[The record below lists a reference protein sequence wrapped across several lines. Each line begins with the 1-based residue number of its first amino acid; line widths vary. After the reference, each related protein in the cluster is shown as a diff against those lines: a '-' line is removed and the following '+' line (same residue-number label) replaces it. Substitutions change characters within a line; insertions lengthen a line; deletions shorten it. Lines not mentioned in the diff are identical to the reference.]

1 MITVPGILAG
11 DADLARGLLG
21 TPANV
26 AVSTGARA
34 AALGAKRTGDV
45 EAWTFQRVED
55 VESLLALLED
65 RRRHGTLRPR
75 HDSRGRSPHHETDGG
90 GQALGQQIG
99 DRDS

>member
-11 DADLARGLLG
+11 DADIARSLLAATAG
-21 TPANV
+21 V

-34 AALGAKRTGDV
+34 AASGAKRTDDV

-65 RRRHGTLRPR
+65 RRRHGTLGQDTIHAVDRLIATLTAAGRP
-75 HDSRGRSPHHETDGG
+75 
-90 GQALGQQIG
+90 
-99 DRDS
+99 

>member
-11 DADLARGLLG
+11 DADVARGLLATTAG
-21 TPANV
+21 V

-34 AALGAKRTGDV
+34 AASGAERTGDA

-65 RRRHGTLRPR
+65 HRRHGTLGPDKV
-75 HDSRGRSPHHETDGG
+75 H
-90 GQALGQQIG
+90 AV
-99 DRDS
+99 DRLIAKLTAACKA

>member
-11 DADLARGLLG
+11 DADVARSLLA
-21 TPANV
+21 TTADA

-34 AALGAKRTGDV
+34 AASGAKRTGDL

-65 RRRHGTLRPR
+65 RRRHGTLGPDPV
-75 HDSRGRSPHHETDGG
+75 H
-90 GQALGQQIG
+90 AV
-99 DRDS
+99 DRLIARLTAACRA